1 MINCIWSHIVGCLD
15 LNLNIIF
22 SPADPDIFH
31 QNFTI
36 SFDFLNRFETKCSL
50 YDKEFKRK
58 LLNSQS
64 YKYFVK
70 KWPIQVYYQIR
81 FQEIVTKFEEDL
93 LDYAK
98 LAVNDD
104 EANIEEDLA
113 DLNQNTFKLAISQ
126 VLVGQ
131 MEYCWQE
138 SSCFLKC
145 LLAQFWKLNLQLI
158 SRYCLFFI
166 DLFQNKSQV
175 IDTTAEAN
183 NLNAQV
189 MHHVRTGSG
198 VGVDN
203 NRSKTPTDEISSQ
216 NRPPVNMS
224 NKVVLNDLDLCIMVL
239 TDAHKHFSVKVYKKF
254 ENLLKRGRVKFR
266 ILIVK

>member
-1 MINCIWSHIVGCLD
+1 MINCVWSHIVGSLD

-36 SFDFLNRFETKCSL
+36 SFEFLARFETKCSAF
-50 YDKEFKRK
+50 DKEFKRK

-93 LDYAK
+93 IDHAK
-98 LAVNDD
+98 LAVNDVD
-104 EANIEEDLA
+104 DTGNGSEEDLA
-113 DLNQNTFKLAISQ
+113 DRNPNAFKLAASQ
-126 VLVGQ
+126 ALVTQ
-131 MEYCWQE
+131 MEYCWLE

-158 SRYCLFFI
+158 SRYCFFFI
-166 DLFQNKSQV
+166 DVFQNKTHAMSATA
-175 IDTTAEAN
+175 DANTLTT
-183 NLNAQV
+183 QV
-189 MHHVRTGSG
+189 MQHVRTGSG
-198 VGVDN
+198 AGLENINNN
-203 NRSKTPTDEISSQ
+203 NRAKTPTDEMS
-216 NRPPVNMS
+216 RPLINMS
-224 NKVVLNDLDLCIMVL
+224 SKTVVSELDLSIMVL
-239 TDAHKHFSVKVYKKF
+239 ADAHKLFSIKVM
-254 ENLLKRGRVKFR
+254 
-266 ILIVK
+266 II